1 MSRRFQRA
9 SAGSIAVFAMVA
21 ATSVAPPSRAQ
32 QGDNPGETQ
41 PDVPSEWLDFESRV
55 LSPAQAI
62 GAFIVEPGFRIDLVA
77 GEPLIESPVEIEFD
91 ERGRAWV
98 VEMRGFMP
106 NADGIG
112 EQQPIGRISI
122 LSDDDGDGVY
132 DASTVFLDHLTL
144 PRAIGLAHGGAL
156 VVDPP
161 DLIFARDDDGD
172 DRADTILHLATGLG
186 GLASPEHAANGLLRA
201 IDNRFHLSQH
211 PFRFVFDGEQAEL
224 ERTPGHGQWGL
235 TADDV
240 GRLFYTT
247 NSDPLRA
254 DLIPCH
260 YASRNPRLP
269 SMPRVNERVV
279 HDFRVWPAR
288 LTPGINRGYQ
298 RDMLKDGR
306 LVNFTAA
313 CGPAI
318 NRGHLFSANFLGD
331 AFICEPA
338 GNLVKRVIIQEPDA
352 GRLEGGPAVEGRE
365 FLASIDERFRPVNA
379 AFGPDGALYIVD
391 MYRGVIQ
398 HRIFMT
404 SFLRRQVVA
413 RGLDRPTNCGRIYRI
428 APDHAPPHTL
438 PDVSGV
444 PSVDLAASLRHA
456 DGWQRDLIQRL
467 LIERRAFEC
476 VDTLRA
482 TLRDEHATPPRLHAL
497 WTLQGLGVIELAD
510 LEVAA
515 ADPDPWL
522 RVHALRVFETFDF
535 NEGIHNLVEA
545 ALHDPDSRVRRQA
558 ALSLSAW
565 DEALADELR
574 LDVIAAL
581 ADDALIRAAIAAG
594 AAGREIDMLDR
605 LSRDAAFGEPRPGL
619 GAMIELLVDCV
630 LRSADGE
637 SIAHLCEIASGVHEL
652 RTWQAEAM
660 LARLARLQRAES
672 DRPKPLHAA
681 REPNGWRDLTQAAGG
696 VGHNARLVDKVLHWP
711 GRAGALGSPRE
722 LTAAER
728 VAFDLG
734 SRLYVA
740 TCATCHLPSGHGQD
754 GVAPSLVDSARV
766 LGDDEAL
773 IKILLHG
780 MSGPVEVNG
789 RTFNGEMPRAA
800 FGTDPQIAAILTYI
814 RRSWGNNA
822 DPVSPDRVAGIRSD
836 TWSRAEPWRVD
847 ELD

>member
-1 MSRRFQRA
+1 MNRRFQTA
-9 SAGSIAVFAMVA
+9 TVVYVAVLTIIA
-21 ATSVAPPSRAQ
+21 ATLSARPAHAQ
-32 QGDNPGETQ
+32 QGDNPGEAQ
-41 PDVPSEWLDFESRV
+41 PDLPAEWLDFESPV
-55 LSPAQAI
+55 LSPAHAV
-62 GAFIVEPGFRIDLVA
+62 GAFIVEPGFRVDVVA
-77 GEPLIESPVEIEFD
+77 CEPLIESPVEIEFD

-112 EQQPIGRISI
+112 EHQPTGRIVI
-122 LSDDDGDGVY
+122 LSDNDGDGVY
-132 DASTVFLDHLTL
+132 DESTVFLDHLTL

-156 VVDPP
+156 VIDPP
-161 DLIFARDDDGD
+161 DLIYARDDNGD

-211 PFRFVFDGEQAEL
+211 PFRFVFDGEQIKL

-235 TADDV
+235 TTDDF

-260 YASRNPRLP
+260 YASRNSRLP
-269 SMPRVNERVV
+269 SMPGVNERVV

-306 LVNFTAA
+306 LLNFTAA

-318 NRGHLFSANFLGD
+318 NRGRLFGANFQGD

-338 GNLVKRVIIQEPDA
+338 GNLVKRVVIREPGP
-352 GRLEGGPAVEGRE
+352 GRLEGRPAAEGRE
-365 FLASIDERFRPVNA
+365 FVASTDERFRPVNA
-379 AFGPDGALYIVD
+379 TFGPDGALYIVD

-404 SFLRRQVVA
+404 SFLRRQVLA
-413 RGLDRPTNCGRIYRI
+413 RGLDRPTDCGRIYRI
-428 APDHAPPHTL
+428 APDHAPPHAL
-438 PDVSGV
+438 PDMSEV
-444 PSVDLAASLRHA
+444 PSADLAASLPHA
-456 DGWQRDLIQRL
+456 DGWERDLIQRL
-467 LIERRAFEC
+467 LIERRAVEC
-476 VDTLRA
+476 ADALRETLHS
-482 TLRDEHATPPRLHAL
+482 EHATPPRLHAL
-497 WTLQGLGVIELAD
+497 WTLHGLGAID
-510 LEVAA
+510 LTDLQAAA

-522 RVHALRVFETFDF
+522 RVHALRASENVELSETVSS
-535 NEGIHNLVEA
+535 LMAA
-545 ALHDPDSRVRRQA
+545 ALNDPDPRVRRQGT
-558 ALSLSAW
+558 LSLSAW
-565 DEALADELR
+565 DDQSADELR
-574 LDVIAAL
+574 LVAIATH
-581 ADDALIRAAIAAG
+581 ADDATMRAAIAAG
-594 AAGREIDMLDR
+594 ASGREIDMLSR
-605 LSRDAAFGEPRPGL
+605 LTRDSAFEAPRSGL
-619 GAMIELLVDCV
+619 GGMIELLVDCV
-630 LRSADGE
+630 VRSADGE
-637 SIAHLCEIASGVHEL
+637 SIARLCEIASGAYER
-652 RTWQAEAM
+652 RTWQAEAL
-660 LARLARLQRAES
+660 LARLARLQRVETE
-672 DRPKPLHAA
+672 RPKPLHAA
-681 REPNGWRDLTQAAGG
+681 REPSRWRDLLEAAQGI
-696 VGHNARLVDKVLHWP
+696 GHNARLIDAVLHWP

-722 LTAAER
+722 LNAAER
-728 VAFDLG
+728 AAFELG
-734 SRLYVA
+734 SRLYAA
-740 TCATCHLPSGHGQD
+740 TCATCHLPGGHGQD

-780 MSGPVEVNG
+780 MSGPIEVNG

-822 DPVSPDRVAGIRSD
+822 DPVSPDRVADIRSA
-836 TWSRAEPWRVD
+836 TWSRAEPWRAD